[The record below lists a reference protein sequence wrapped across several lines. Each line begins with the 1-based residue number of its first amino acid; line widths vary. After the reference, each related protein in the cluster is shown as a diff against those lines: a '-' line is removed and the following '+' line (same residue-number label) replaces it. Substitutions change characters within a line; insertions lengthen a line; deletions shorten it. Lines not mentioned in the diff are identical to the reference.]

1 LFKTNVYR
9 QRTSHHSHAEEGAEP
24 MQGRPQVDQ
33 FQQGIDAYEQ
43 MMNTFAEQA
52 KTFWKSI
59 GPAGEPMALGIESWV
74 QTQRAYLQWLRQVRR
89 SSGQTLP
96 GLTFDP
102 WPGPGDS
109 EGGGWIQ

>member
-1 LFKTNVYR
+1 
-9 QRTSHHSHAEEGAEP
+9 
-24 MQGRPQVDQ
+24 MQGRPQADEAT
-33 FQQGIDAYEQ
+33 QGIDVYEQ

-52 KTFWKSI
+52 KTFWKSM
-59 GPAGEPMALGIESWV
+59 GPAGEPMAVGVESFV
-74 QTQRAYLQWLRQVRR
+74 QMQRAYLQWLRRVRR
-89 SSGQTLP
+89 TPGQTLS

>member
-1 LFKTNVYR
+1 
-9 QRTSHHSHAEEGAEP
+9 
-24 MQGRPQVDQ
+24 MQGRPQEADQ
-33 FQQGIDAYEQ
+33 IRQGIDAYEQ
-43 MMNTFAEQA
+43 MMNTFAEQT
-52 KTFWKSI
+52 KTFWESI
-59 GPAGEPMALGIESWV
+59 GPAGKPMALGIESWV
-74 QTQRAYLQWLRQVRR
+74 QMQRTYLQWLRQGRR